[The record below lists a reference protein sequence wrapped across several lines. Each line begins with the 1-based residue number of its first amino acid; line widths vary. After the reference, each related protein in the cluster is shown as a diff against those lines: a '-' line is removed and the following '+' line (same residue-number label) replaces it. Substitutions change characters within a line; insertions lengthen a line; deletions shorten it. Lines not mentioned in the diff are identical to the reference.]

1 MTALREKYEWKKV
14 EAPKTWRPKFN
25 GEELVG
31 FYGGRTMRSGSFG
44 QYEVVII
51 HVPARG
57 SFMVSGTQVI
67 QLIDASCV
75 EVGDPVR
82 VVWGGYLA
90 LGEADDGRAKKMKLF
105 TVYVVEGE
113 RLASDDMPAL
123 KEQRQ

>member
-14 EAPKTWRPKFN
+14 VAPKTWRPKFN

-67 QLIDASCV
+67 QLIDASAAD
-75 EVGDPVR
+75 VGDPVR
-82 VVWGGYLA
+82 VVWGGYLK
-90 LGEADDGRAKKMKLF
+90 LGEGEDGREKKMKLF
-105 TVYVVEGE
+105 EVYVVEGD
-113 RLASDDMPAL
+113 RLGPEDMPAI
-123 KEQRQ
+123 KEARQ